1 MPTFALDSAM
11 SLSGL
16 NVNFRHFT
24 TKISQSLELTKHS
37 VLENEKSVMERNSM
51 INSESVKAYLESHEG
66 AIGLLDVQE
75 CVIRELR
82 ALLAPAPE
90 GFSLA
95 AYANL
100 RPSDE
105 QMRRALLTLLEEVG
119 EDGRRV
125 FRFQNQW
132 LAVTEVLVFLRLIEG
147 GFGKYAATEHYV
159 NQLFPEGLRI
169 ACKQRD
175 LSMKSGEYPFNK
187 GLAVWEKHKQEQR
200 VKPFWAIA
208 ECLLRSLA

>member
-1 MPTFALDSAM
+1 MEGYSIINVDSVRDFLA
-11 SLSGL
+11 
-16 NVNFRHFT
+16 R
-24 TKISQSLELTKHS
+24 
-37 VLENEKSVMERNSM
+37 
-51 INSESVKAYLESHEG
+51 HEG
-66 AIGLLDVQE
+66 QVGVLDLLERVN
-75 CVIRELR
+75 RELR

-105 QMRRALLTLLEEVG
+105 QMRRALLALLEEVG
-119 EDGRRV
+119 EDGKRV

-147 GFGKYAATEHYV
+147 GFGKYAATEQYV
-159 NQLFPEGLRI
+159 NQLFPDGLRI

-175 LSMKSGEYPFNK
+175 ISMKSGGYPFNK
-187 GLAVWEKHKQEQR
+187 DLTVWEKHKQEKR

>member
-1 MPTFALDSAM
+1 MEGNSIINVDSVRAF
-11 SLSGL
+11 LA
-16 NVNFRHFT
+16 R
-24 TKISQSLELTKHS
+24 
-37 VLENEKSVMERNSM
+37 
-51 INSESVKAYLESHEG
+51 HEG
-66 AIGLLDVQE
+66 QVGLLDLQDL
-75 CVIRELR
+75 VIRELR

-105 QMRRALLTLLEEVG
+105 QMRRALLALLEEVG
-119 EDGRRV
+119 EDGKRV

-147 GFGKYAATEHYV
+147 GFGKYAATEQYV
-159 NQLFPEGLRI
+159 NQLFPDGLRI

-175 LSMKSGEYPFNK
+175 ISMKSGGYPFNK
-187 GLAVWEKHKQEQR
+187 DLTVWEKHKQEKR
-200 VKPFWAIA
+200 VKPFWIIA